1 MESSAAFGKVSFFGA
16 VLGKEQRAPSTSLKL
31 SIRLLEK
38 RLTSNIIRYIF
49 SKRDQHS
56 SGLCILV
63 IVDYLHK
70 KLIKSTECE
79 WCMNKF

>member
-1 MESSAAFGKVSFFGA
+1 MESSAAFGKVTFFGA
-16 VLGKEQRAPSTSLKL
+16 ALGKEQRASTSLKL

-56 SGLCILV
+56 NGLCILSNRRLFAQN
-63 IVDYLHK
+63 I
-70 KLIKSTECE
+70 
-79 WCMNKF
+79 NKIDRM